1 MLEIWI
7 VDGCEVF
14 VFTYLV
20 QNVGDIIIV
29 QAQQRLE

>member
-7 VDGCEVF
+7 VDGREVF

-20 QNVGDIIIV
+20 QNVGDITL
-29 QAQQRLE
+29 ASSATP